1 MPKLLK
7 SFTLIILFTISFLS
21 AAELKLGFFA
31 GGNEF
36 RTDPQE
42 YFTPRD
48 LYQNHEGH
56 YYFDE
61 SGRTLQAGV
70 QWLYADHI
78 ALRLSYRTPRQSKSY
93 TYSADYPLLS
103 RPIEDNPRHVTVVN
117 SYLSGINVEARY
129 YILPGRDL
137 SFYAG
142 IGAELAILTVNIHEI
157 NNETYYYP
165 WLAIPNRY
173 FTRLGTKL
181 LGGLILPA
189 GVLVNVIGQIYLDL
203 SINYTFLHLGEWDV
217 TGDIPVEQDLSGM
230 YLKIGIGYH
239 ISSY

>member
-1 MPKLLK
+1 MFKIQK
-7 SFTLIILFTISFLS
+7 SFTLVILFTISLLS
-21 AAELKLGFFA
+21 AADLKLGFFA

-48 LYQNHEGH
+48 LNQNHHGH

-70 QWLYADHI
+70 QLLYADHI
-78 ALRLSYRTPRQSKSY
+78 GLRLAYRTPRQSKSY

-117 SYLSGINVEARY
+117 SYLSGISTETRF
-129 YILPGRDL
+129 YILPGMDL

-142 IGAELAILTVNIHEI
+142 IGAELAILSVNIHEI

-181 LGGLILPA
+181 LGGLVLPFGMLINVNDHLSFDA
-189 GVLVNVIGQIYLDL
+189 GL
-203 SINYTFLHLGEWDV
+203 NYTFMRIDQWDAA
-217 TGDIPVEQDLSGM
+217 GDVLVEQDMSGL
-230 YLKIGIGYH
+230 YLKFSVVYNL
-239 ISSY
+239 

>member
-48 LYQNHEGH
+48 LYQNHLGH

-78 ALRLSYRTPRQSKSY
+78 ALQLAYRTPRQSKSY
-93 TYSADYPLLS
+93 TYSADYPMLS

-117 SYLSGINVEARY
+117 SYLSAINMEARY
-129 YILPGRDL
+129 YILPGKDL

-181 LGGLILPA
+181 LGGLILPV
-189 GVLVNVIGQIYLDL
+189 GMLINVNDHL
-203 SINYTFLHLGEWDV
+203 SFDVGLNYTFMRIDQWERV
-217 TGDIPVEQDLSGM
+217 TDIPVYQNMNGL
-230 YLKIGIGYH
+230 YLKFGAIYNL
-239 ISSY
+239 